1 MINTIKERG
10 EITLDYKRY
19 REKFVESF
27 SLIFA
32 AKSMCDVSR
41 FAKGETRLL
50 ANLHCNGG
58 KMQAKKLASMAGITT
73 ARVTAILNVEE
84 EKGYIRRE
92 AIAGDRRKVNV
103 ILTEAGE
110 IEFQK
115 RHREIERRLT
125 EYFDFLGEAD
135 TENLLRIMDRTKE
148 FFEGKRKEEEEK

>member
-1 MINTIKERG
+1 
-10 EITLDYKRY
+10 
-19 REKFVESF
+19 
-27 SLIFA
+27 
-32 AKSMCDVSR
+32 
-41 FAKGETRLL
+41 
-50 ANLHCNGG
+50 
-58 KMQAKKLASMAGITT
+58 MQAKKLASMAGITT